1 MGVDGSPSGSGA
13 VTLTE
18 SRAVDDFMCDEL
30 SPNEVVEGM
39 TVELEWSPKRAGSG
53 DTVEGEV
60 TRVWRP
66 EDDVREFTVREAE
79 ETDWNVYT
87 EYRNPPSSGLTSV
100 RAIREMR
107 YRKRR
112 PSDDWSELF
121 SEVGD
126 GGGRWS
132 PVLHHRGR
140 VIFSHDVFFS
150 RTASYSDSNETAT
163 HHGPH
168 ATTRLRFS
176 LTSLVSILVHR
187 KTNLRLVVRLRAP
200 RSSTGRPTAKT
211 AKRPHQLYAKNV
223 PTPPCRLLVE

>member
-87 EYRNPPSSGLTSV
+87 EYRNPPVERVDVGEGDSGDEIPEAQT
-100 RAIREMR
+100 
-107 YRKRR
+107 
-112 PSDDWSELF
+112 
-121 SEVGD
+121 VG
-126 GGGRWS
+126 RLERV
-132 PVLHHRGR
+132 VLR
-140 VIFSHDVFFS
+140 S
-150 RTASYSDSNETAT
+150 R
-163 HHGPH
+163 
-168 ATTRLRFS
+168 
-176 LTSLVSILVHR
+176 
-187 KTNLRLVVRLRAP
+187 
-200 RSSTGRPTAKT
+200 
-211 AKRPHQLYAKNV
+211 
-223 PTPPCRLLVE
+223 